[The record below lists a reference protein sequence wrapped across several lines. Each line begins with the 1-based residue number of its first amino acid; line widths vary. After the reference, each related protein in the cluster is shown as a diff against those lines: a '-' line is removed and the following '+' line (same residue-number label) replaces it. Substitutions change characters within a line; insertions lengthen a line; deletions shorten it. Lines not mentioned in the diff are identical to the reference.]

1 MKKPQTKQQAL
12 AQVADNQANYYPQC
26 FAYAKRYAKRQ
37 TATFT
42 SEDVTN
48 AYNALKNKPKPS
60 TNNVWGAVF
69 HNLHQS
75 GLIKHKGYVKSKTP
89 SSHSRPI
96 SVWILND

>member
-1 MKKPQTKQQAL
+1 MKKPQTKKEAL
-12 AQVADNQANYYPQC
+12 KQVAENQANYYSRL

-37 TATFT
+37 QTSFT

-48 AYNALKNKPKPS
+48 AYNRTANPKPS

-69 HNLHQS
+69 HNLHRA
-75 GLIKHKGYVKSKTP
+75 GLIKHIGYVKSKTP

-96 SVWILND
+96 SVWMLND